1 VKSDL
6 GAKLMETVINL
17 LEAIPFWGWIAV
29 IVIGAIAIEGI
40 VKVKRMQ
47 VKHTERMAKINQG
60 IDPGDEAEAYKK
72 DEV

>member
-1 VKSDL
+1 
-6 GAKLMETVINL
+6 METLIHL
-17 LEAIPFWGWIAV
+17 LEAMTFWGWAAV

-47 VKHTERMAKINQG
+47 IKHTERMEKIKHG
-60 IDPGDEAEAYKK
+60 IDPGDETEAYKK

>member
-1 VKSDL
+1 
-6 GAKLMETVINL
+6 METVINF
-17 LEAIPFWGWIAV
+17 LEAMPFWGWITV
-29 IVIGAIAIEGI
+29 IVIGAVTIEGI

-47 VKHTERMAKINQG
+47 IKHTERMAKIEHG

>member
-1 VKSDL
+1 
-6 GAKLMETVINL
+6 METVINL

-29 IVIGAIAIEGI
+29 TVIGGIAIEGI

-47 VKHTERMAKINQG
+47 IKHTERMEKIKQG
-60 IDPGDEAEAYKK
+60 IDPGDETEAYKK

>member
-1 VKSDL
+1 
-6 GAKLMETVINL
+6 METVINL

-29 IVIGAIAIEGI
+29 IVIGGISIEGI

-60 IDPGDEAEAYKK
+60 IDPGDETEAYKK